1 MWWFEV
7 AHGTKVSTKA
17 VPMISLSEMF
27 AWLAASLSARTKCS
41 REQRTIYYAAKA
53 NTKGI
58 TEDIGIIAK

>member
-1 MWWFEV
+1 
-7 AHGTKVSTKA
+7 
-17 VPMISLSEMF
+17 MF

-41 REQRTIYYAAKA
+41 HEQRTIYYAAKA